1 MELIKLERFCI
12 PNERIMSLSELTQL
26 TALLVDDE
34 LHGRENLR
42 MIIENYCPEIEIL
55 GIADSAVQAKK
66 LVAIHQPDVVF
77 LDISMPVLDGFDFL
91 EEYDN
96 RNFMVVFVSAH
107 GEFGISAVKAGA
119 ADYLLKPVD
128 IRELKQTVKRLL
140 LGKSKNLK
148 AEPAHETGQLF
159 VPATHGFDL
168 LVFDDLIRLE
178 AEGCYTKI
186 IVRDGKN
193 KLISRTLKAFEES
206 LPKELFFR
214 VHKSHLINLKYI
226 REYSN
231 ISGCYV
237 TMTDG
242 SRVEI
247 SRRKA
252 PEFIQRIKSVL
263 NVV

>member
-1 MELIKLERFCI
+1 MFSQ
-12 PNERIMSLSELTQL
+12 NEFNKI
-26 TALLVDDE
+26 TAILVDDE

-66 LVAIHQPDVVF
+66 LIAIHQPDVVF
-77 LDISMPVLDGFDFL
+77 LDINMPVLDGFDFL
-91 EEYDN
+91 DEYDD

-107 GEFGISAVKAGA
+107 EEYGISAVKAGA
-119 ADYLLKPVD
+119 ADYLLKPID

-140 LGKSKNLK
+140 FGKNKSIKVE
-148 AEPAHETGQLF
+148 ASRETDKIVL
-159 VPATHGFDL
+159 PATHGFDL

-193 KLISRTLKAFEES
+193 KMISRTLKAFEDT

-226 REYSN
+226 KEYSN

-237 TMTDG
+237 IMTDG

-252 PEFIQRIKSVL
+252 PEFIQKIKSVL
-263 NVV
+263 NVI